1 MKNSSGRN
9 NKRISLFGD
18 ITIDLVLNR
27 ENGAFSPFVGG
38 SVFNTAV
45 SLKNLGVD
53 VDFNS
58 YIGDDYWG
66 RYIQD
71 YIKDNNLN
79 FNNIKML
86 KDYKTSVAF
95 AIPEENGDTIYE
107 FYKSVK
113 KVEMNF
119 DLDKCFLFHLGSSFC
134 VIDEN
139 DSNIEKIFKLCKEN
153 GVLISYDPNYRKK
166 QSNVDNILRNLKNA
180 DIVKASMA
188 DLKNI
193 FGNMSLESYVEVIR
207 SLGVKLIV
215 ITLGCDGALAS
226 NKTGTYVTVRV
237 KENRRYQNT
246 IGAGDNFSSGLLYY
260 ILKNIN
266 KTSLSDLD
274 EEFIT
279 KALSFSNEVAGK
291 YLIYKNG
298 LR

>member
-9 NKRISLFGD
+9 DKKISLFGD
-18 ITIDLVLNR
+18 ITIDLVLDKVT
-27 ENGAFSPFVGG
+27 GGFFPFVGG

-79 FNNIKML
+79 FNNIKKL

-95 AIPEENGDTIYE
+95 AIPEENGETIYE

-119 DLDKCFLFHLGSSFC
+119 DLGECFLFHLGSSFC

-166 QSNVDNILRNLKNA
+166 QSAVDNILRNLKNA
-180 DIVKASMA
+180 DIVKASKA

-207 SLGVKLIV
+207 SFGVKLV
-215 ITLGCDGALAS
+215 VVTLGGDGALAS
-226 NKTGTYVTVRV
+226 NKTGTYVTVPAR
-237 KENRRYQNT
+237 ENRRYQNT

-260 ILKNIN
+260 ISRNID

-279 KALSFSNEVAGK
+279 KAISFSNEVAGK